1 MKRILSLIAALVFVM
16 SLTSVFAATADWN
29 GYYIAKYATVKA
41 EQSGV
46 KGYNSYAWQ
55 KMELYPTW
63 KLSDNVAFHAGF
75 YHQQF
80 WGVGRTQGQ
89 YSPYAIQTDDG
100 GYSGPVV
107 AVGSNGTAPYYAT
120 ASASSSDPLGNNQ
133 IQRTTLGVSSAWATL
148 TFMDQKLGIDIGR
161 RMNAEWGTGMFF
173 GGKFAPDRVFVT
185 YKTSGMGG
193 LIMPYFIYEKRLD
206 TDSTTVNDNVQQ
218 FLAGFVYLVPGKTLV
233 GLTATYVDSG
243 KAITRYGTFTGA
255 AYGGDTGKEL
265 RNGKLYAADIY
276 ADHKI
281 AVGDMTIKPIFEIVW
296 ATGKIADKNYYPGGA
311 LGDIYGDVLN
321 FVLKAEV
328 TLPKLVMITPEVI
341 FQKAPKAATATKS
354 YINFWG
360 ANEYNG
366 NDYQIGHIFNGFSG
380 GLSGGSSN
388 PAFNA
393 LGFGAGA
400 QPASTLVAKIKFD
413 ALILNEFVKG
423 LGAYAWFVYAMPLG
437 KAKVWTATGAA
448 DLTDS
453 DKATVMEIALGL
465 SYAIDSY
472 AKVGA
477 DFAYAKTGKYAV
489 GQFANVDV
497 ISAAKPSSSGV
508 AFAPDTTYLYFGM
521 NLTVKF

>member
-41 EQSGV
+41 DVSGV
-46 KGYNSYAWQ
+46 KGYNSFAWQ

-89 YSPYAIQTDDG
+89 YSPYAIQQDDG
-100 GYSGPVV
+100 GYAGPVIGGDTGTV
-107 AVGSNGTAPYYAT
+107 GTAQ
-120 ASASSSDPLGNNQ
+120 SSDPLANNQ
-133 IQRTTLGVSSAWATL
+133 VSRTTLGVSAAWATL

-173 GGKFAPDRVFVT
+173 GGKFAPDRIFVT
-185 YKTSGMGG
+185 YKTSGFGG
-193 LIMPYFIYEKRLD
+193 LVMPYFIYEKRSD

-218 FLAGFVYLVPGKTLV
+218 FLAGFVYLVPGKTLI

-243 KAITRYGTFTGA
+243 KALIRFGGKDATIIDGSGDGGTTNL
-255 AYGGDTGKEL
+255 YGGDGGTRL
-265 RNGKLYAADIY
+265 VNGKLYAADIY
-276 ADHKI
+276 ADHKFS
-281 AVGDMTIKPIFEIVW
+281 AGDMTIKPIFEIVW
-296 ATGKIADKNYYPGGA
+296 ATGKVADTATVNTWV
-311 LGDIYGDVLN
+311 GDVYADVLN
-321 FVLKAEV
+321 VVLKAEV

-341 FQKAPKAATATKS
+341 FQKAPKEATDTKS

-366 NDYQIGHIFNGFSG
+366 NDYQIGHIFNGYAG
-380 GLSGGSSN
+380 GLSGGGT
-388 PAFNA
+388 A
-393 LGFGAGA
+393 LHANGYGAGA

-437 KAKVWTATGAA
+437 KAKTWQGTAAA
-448 DLTDS
+448 DLADS
-453 DKATVMEIALGL
+453 DKATVMEIALGVN
-465 SYAIDSY
+465 YAVDSY
-472 AKVGA
+472 AKIGA
-477 DFAYAKTGKYAV
+477 DFAYAKTGKFAASSIV
-489 GQFANVDV
+489 GKMPNS
-497 ISAAKPSSSGV
+497 ISSSNS
-508 AFAPDTTYLYFGM
+508 AFIADTTYLYFGM